1 MRNKMSMQ
9 KRCNKHM
16 NYSYN
21 NTKISGKHQNFDDD
35 VFNSN
40 KDNIA
45 YKKEDGSFTYD
56 NYLSIS
62 DNSIISDINIS
73 YYNVKNKNV
82 QEKENIEEMD
92 MANISQVL
100 LKKSY
105 YIFYFEIHYFM
116 LWNPEFIR
124 AIFPENNLVASL
136 IINDDR
142 ENEEKIFFVK
152 SEEKA
157 KYIPILKKEDIDKV
171 KYIYKILYKKNKF

>member
-1 MRNKMSMQ
+1 MSLQ
-9 KRCNKHM
+9 KRNNKHM
-16 NYSYN
+16 NFSYN
-21 NTKISGKHQNFDDD
+21 NTKICGKHQNFDDD

-45 YKKEDGSFTYD
+45 YKQGEGSFIYD

-73 YYNVKNKNV
+73 HTNLKNKANI
-82 QEKENIEEMD
+82 EKENIEEMD

-116 LWNPEFIR
+116 LWNQDFIR
-124 AIFPENNLVASL
+124 TIFPENNIVASL

-142 ENEEKIFFVK
+142 ESEEKIFFVK

-157 KYIPILKKEDIDKV
+157 KYIPLLKKEDLDKV
-171 KYIYKILYKKNKF
+171 